1 MKLTVKNF
9 GPIKSAK
16 VDIKPMT
23 VFVGHSN
30 TGKSY
35 LAMLIYTISK
45 VLGAPDEGATMAFF
59 YRTFRGRNVIEGVIF
74 DDKKF
79 INFDKKLLLKFLEV
93 IREQLQIEIIRCF
106 SETLENLIKKGKIP
120 TSIMISDDKGKR
132 VFDLISPEKDK
143 FLPLDSMLANILKQ
157 IRSDSQREDR
167 PSDSI
172 KNREFAYWL
181 MREISNLFDFPL
193 DTSQL
198 VKWPGF
204 MPKTIGSGIGIHYLP
219 ATRGGIMQSH
229 RMLMIA
235 LVRNASAIGLI
246 DIEIPSLGGVVAD
259 FLQKLLITSDA
270 PFKFHHRVQMR
281 RMQDISNLSKE
292 IEQRILKGSIR
303 MKMSET
309 GYPEFLYKPNNDV
322 QDIALLSSS
331 SSVSEL
337 APIVLFIRYH
347 LSPNDTFIVEEPES
361 NLHPEAQRLIAG
373 ILVELVN
380 AGVRVIVT
388 THSDIILEQISN
400 FIHADTIPQAKVL
413 KRKAKGRTL
422 SKEKTGVYFFKKRSS
437 GTFVKPVKF
446 DKEMGI
452 VTDDH
457 SDVSSDLYNETV
469 DLFNARE
476 RARERNADDN
486 I

>member
-1 MKLTVKNF
+1 MKLIVKNF

-16 VDIKPMT
+16 VDVKPMT

-45 VLGAPDEGATMAFF
+45 VLSAPDEDAIMTVLFRSFRKGD
-59 YRTFRGRNVIEGVIF
+59 TFENVLF
-74 DDKKF
+74 DDRGF
-79 INFDKKLLLKFLEV
+79 INMDKGVLLKFLGV
-93 IREQLQIEIIRCF
+93 IREQWQIEIIRCF
-106 SETLENLIKKGKIP
+106 SEKFEDIVENGKVT
-120 TSIMISDDKGKR
+120 TSIMISDDKNKR
-132 VFDLISPEKDK
+132 IFDLVSPKKDES
-143 FLPLDSMLANILKQ
+143 FPLDSMLENILKQ
-157 IRSDSQREDR
+157 ILSDPRWKDR
-167 PSDSI
+167 PPDSI
-172 KNREFAYWL
+172 DKQELAYWV
-181 MREISNLFDFPL
+181 MREICSLFDFPL
-193 DTSQL
+193 NSPQGL
-198 VKWPGF
+198 QMYSF
-204 MPKTIGSGIGIHYLP
+204 RRRQIGSGAGIHYLP
-219 ATRGGIMQSH
+219 ATRGGLMQSH
-229 RMLMIA
+229 RLLMRT
-235 LVRNASAIGLI
+235 LVGNAPAIGLSVQ
-246 DIEIPSLGGVVAD
+246 IPSINSVVAD
-259 FLQKLLITSDA
+259 FLQKLLMMSDGL
-270 PFKFHHRVQMR
+270 FRIHRSTQA
-281 RMQDISNLSKE
+281 QKNKNISNLSKR
-292 IEQRILKGSIR
+292 IEQRVINGAIIIK
-303 MKMSET
+303 KSEV
-309 GYPEFLYKPNNDV
+309 GYPEFRYQPNKSA
-322 QDIALLSSS
+322 QDIALLRSS

-347 LSPNDTFIVEEPES
+347 LYPNDIFIVEEPES

-413 KRKAKGRTL
+413 KRKAKGCTL
-422 SKEKTGVYFFKKRSS
+422 SKEKTGVYLFNKHRS
-437 GTFVKPVKF
+437 GTTVKPVKF

-469 DLFNARE
+469 GLFNARE